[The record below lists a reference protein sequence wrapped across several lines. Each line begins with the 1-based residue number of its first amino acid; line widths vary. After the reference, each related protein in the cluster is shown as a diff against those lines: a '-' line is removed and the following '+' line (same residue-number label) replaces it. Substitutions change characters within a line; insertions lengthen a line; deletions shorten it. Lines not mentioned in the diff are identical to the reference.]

1 MTTLNAPSPEPTPA
15 PCRLRPV
22 HEIRIGRIKAAIW
35 ENLTEPDIIRHNVT
49 VQRLY
54 RDPEDQ
60 KQWRS
65 SDSFGRDDLSLVERV
80 THLAF
85 DWISEQAPGNAASR
99 SGGRRRTGQSDER

>member
-1 MTTLNAPSPEPTPA
+1 MTTLDAPRSEPTPA
-15 PCRLRPV
+15 PNRLRPV

-35 ENLTEPDIIRHNVT
+35 ENLTDPDIVRHNVT

-65 SDSFGRDDLSLVERV
+65 SDSFGRDDLPLVERV

-85 DWISEQAPGNAASR
+85 DWISENPR
-99 SGGRRRTGQSDER
+99 PRK